1 LSTFSEGPT
10 APRAEDSSPPSSS
23 SPPGIR
29 GWLIVPFIGTLI
41 SPFYQAYGAYL
52 TGGALLK
59 WNALP
64 ILNLKILLV
73 LEFLANVVMAAAW
86 AYTLY
91 LFCKR
96 SREFPRWFIGA
107 SLVTLVIIISD
118 SLGGALIGLDF
129 DASDIKSIIQAAVPC
144 MIWIPYMLRSK
155 RVKETFVG

>member
-1 LSTFSEGPT
+1 M
-10 APRAEDSSPPSSS
+10 
-23 SPPGIR
+23 
-29 GWLIVPFIGTLI
+29 PFIGTLI

-96 SREFPRWFIGA
+96 RREFPRWFIGA

-144 MIWIPYMLRSK
+144 MI
-155 RVKETFVG
+155 